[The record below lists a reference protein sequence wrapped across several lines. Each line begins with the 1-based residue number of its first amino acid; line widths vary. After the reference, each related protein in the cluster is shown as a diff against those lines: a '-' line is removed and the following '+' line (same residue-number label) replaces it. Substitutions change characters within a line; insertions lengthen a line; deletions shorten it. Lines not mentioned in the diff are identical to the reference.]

1 MLVTRLQW
9 KFAGSDRLVTD
20 AVERARQANDGSF
33 ATIVNVLMTALFLGA
48 IGSFVRAIVIMIG

>member
-20 AVERARQANDGSF
+20 AVERARQANDRSF
-33 ATIVNVLMTALFLGA
+33 GAIVNVLMTALLLGA